1 MVATLSCKQKGCQ
14 LATTGVCMENVKPA
28 QKCPNL
34 ILRGA
39 SSAAATASVPPMV
52 VSNPTSVVVSP
63 VAKPSGA
70 ESALAQTA
78 GLQRARVGAV
88 AALKARAK
96 PAVVSPVDLPSGDE
110 LSVVQAAELRRTV
123 GGVLVA
129 LAGDQDVG
137 KTTLIASL
145 YDRFLDG
152 PWAKFR
158 FAGSETL
165 VGFEKRLHLA
175 RMAGGQGKQDTPRT
189 SNTSP
194 LHFLHLSLVPV
205 AAGNRQHL
213 ILADLSGERFREA
226 ADSQDSC
233 RKELG
238 HIKYADRL
246 AVCLDG
252 EKLTDLRARNA
263 AISLV
268 KGLLG
273 NLLEVGHLDRTS
285 VVDVLFTKW
294 DLVLSDQKSD
304 VHRAFIDK
312 VEAML
317 RKEFAERLGSL
328 TFFRVA
334 ARPDEKSGL
343 GLCHQMDVVLS
354 HWFEPQPTIPTPRL
368 QFDEPADLRESERY
382 LSRRL
387 PQYVAR
393 KGK

>member
-34 ILRGA
+34 TLRGA

-52 VSNPTSVVVSP
+52 VSNPKSVVVSP

-145 YDRFLDG
+145 YDRLLDG
-152 PWAKFR
+152 PWGNFR

-175 RMAGGQGKQDTPRT
+175 RTAGGQGKQDTPRT

-194 LHFLHLSLVPV
+194 LHFLHLCLAPI
-205 AAGNRQHL
+205 ATGNRQHL
-213 ILADLSGERFREA
+213 ILADLSGERFSEA
-226 ADSQDSC
+226 AGSQEIC

-238 HIKYADRL
+238 HIKYADRI

-252 EKLTDLRARNA
+252 EKLTDPRARNVA
-263 AISLV
+263 SSLV
-268 KGLLG
+268 KGLIG
-273 NLLEVGHLDRTS
+273 NLLEVGHLDRAS

-294 DLVLSDQKSD
+294 DLVISDQKSD
-304 VHRAFIDK
+304 HHLAFAEK
-312 VEAML
+312 VEATL
-317 RKEFAERLGSL
+317 RKEYAERLGCL
-328 TFFRVA
+328 TFFRIA
-334 ARPDEKSGL
+334 ARPDEKSNL
-343 GLCHQMDVVLS
+343 PPCHQLDVVLS
-354 HWFEPQPTIPTPRL
+354 HWFAPQPTITTPQL

-387 PQYVAR
+387 PQYVVR